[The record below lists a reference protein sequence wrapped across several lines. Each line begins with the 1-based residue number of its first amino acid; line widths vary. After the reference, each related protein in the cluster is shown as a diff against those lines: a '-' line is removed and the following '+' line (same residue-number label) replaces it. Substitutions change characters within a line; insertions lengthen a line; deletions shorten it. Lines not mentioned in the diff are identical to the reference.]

1 MLTSSNNST
10 TQRLF
15 ISSTTFG
22 QIEKALLRA
31 EKLAEETQDIIDSL
45 KNGAEA
51 NIVISRMIKLQKTN
65 LNVKNSVRE
74 ILPVSMAAVS

>member
-1 MLTSSNNST
+1 MLTSSNSI

-15 ISSTTFG
+15 ISTTSFG

-51 NIVISRMIKLQKTN
+51 NVVISRMIKLQNTN
-65 LNVKNSVRE
+65 LNVKQLVRE
-74 ILPVSMAAVS
+74 ILPVSMAACS